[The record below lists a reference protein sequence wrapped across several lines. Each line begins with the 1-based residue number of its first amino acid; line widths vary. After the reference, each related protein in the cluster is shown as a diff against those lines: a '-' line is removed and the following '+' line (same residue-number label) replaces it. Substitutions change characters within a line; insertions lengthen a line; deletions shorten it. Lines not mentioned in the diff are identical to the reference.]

1 MSCHTGTYP
10 LRPSLLASLSEL
22 SFGFGPLDQVI
33 HHLVNSVRVRGCTY
47 INQSSSY
54 HFVVC
59 LSFSGP
65 HLYRSVIFR
74 VNLCFQ
80 CHTYI
85 DRPSSYHFL
94 VCLSFLGSYLY
105 RSVIHPISFNLVWVG
120 AALISI
126 GHVPITFHV
135 QFESG
140 PHLYRSVI
148 VLSVRVQG
156 RTYIDQSS
164 PYHVS
169 SVSGTAPIST
179 VIVLSIRVRVR
190 TYIDRSSHCL
200 ISLVSR
206 TAPISISHCFIS

>member
-1 MSCHTGTYP
+1 MSCHTGAYP
-10 LRPSLLASLSEL
+10 LWPSLLASLSEL

-47 INQSSSY
+47 IDRSSSY
-54 HFVVC
+54 HFLVC

-80 CHTYI
+80 SHTYI
-85 DRPSSYHFL
+85 DQPSSYHFL
-94 VCLSFLGSYLY
+94 VYLSFLGPYLY
-105 RSVIHPISFNLVWVG
+105 QSVIHPISFSLVWVG
-120 AALISI
+120 VVPISI

-140 PHLYRSVI
+140 PHLYRSII
-148 VLSVRVQG
+148 VLSVRIRG
-156 RTYIDQSS
+156 HPYIDQPS

-169 SVSGTAPIST
+169 SVFG
-179 VIVLSIRVRVR
+179 
-190 TYIDRSSHCL
+190 
-200 ISLVSR
+200 
-206 TAPISISHCFIS
+206 TAPISISHCLIS